1 MELEISLLVTSPVA
15 SVAVGV
21 SALVAATRSS
31 LILTLDTDVELVAI
45 VDLLFAGVMDLIG
58 ARFAKHLITFVTP
71 PRDNAIT
78 AIGAGVGKLDVRK
91 RQLDSTTDL
100 ALALDE
106 KKWLCPHRDVALRV
120 VPVGTLRDWINVL
133 DNDATVPER
142 ERKEERSVERNIRV
156 RRKNKN
162 IRNKTKQKNKHQT
175 HLSIISRYAALF
187 LQRH

>member
-1 MELEISLLVTSPVA
+1 MELEISLLVASPVA
-15 SVAVGV
+15 SIAVGV

-45 VDLLFAGVMDLIG
+45 VDLLFAGVMDLIS

-78 AIGAGVGKLDVRK
+78 AIGADVGKLDVWK

-100 ALALDE
+100 ALTLDE

-133 DNDATVPER
+133 DNNATVPER

-162 IRNKTKQKNKHQT
+162 IRNKTKQNNKHHT
-175 HLSIISRYAALF
+175 HLSIISR
-187 LQRH
+187 